1 VRRACVPSFGRSS
14 RDGPRT
20 FRDPSGGVPAVS
32 VPRVTAIV
40 PTLDRPQWLERSLAA
55 LARARPA
62 FVELWVADQ
71 STGEAGRVL
80 CERFGARWLHLD
92 RRGISHARNAVFPS
106 VRTEW
111 IAYPD
116 DDAEVSDDIVLR
128 LGETLARHTDA
139 AFVQAHVAYPD
150 RRPMQPGMED
160 RPRVLDQLDVT
171 LRTSVSPGLFVRRDW
186 VERAGG
192 FDERFG
198 VGAEFP
204 SGEESDLL
212 FRILAA
218 GGTGV
223 YDPALRV
230 AHPDPFAIRDE
241 AACLRRM
248 TDYGIGMGALLAK
261 HAAGPGGRAFHRLY
275 SRHVW
280 RPWLGA
286 VVMASSG
293 RAAQAQRHLS
303 AWRGRRQGWRRWR
316 EQGARP

>member
-1 VRRACVPSFGRSS
+1 MPSSGRSS

-71 STGEAGRVL
+71 STGEAGRAL

-116 DDAEVSDDIVLR
+116 DDAEVADDIVLR

-293 RAAQAQRHLS
+293 RAAQAQRHLA